1 MSFPFQQLHFDEHGQ
16 LLNITPAAF
25 TKWAADQKLT
35 DLFIFSHGWNND
47 PAMAMSLYNG
57 FFGAMESALAGS
69 ALKRNAVIG
78 TAGVIWPSIKW
89 PDDDGNTST
98 GGAAS
103 FHAEAPMDLFE
114 ELKKV
119 FLLPAQQATLD
130 RLRPL
135 LESQP
140 ASDAALREFKQ
151 GLTELLAPTSD
162 AAPHDSLE
170 KSGIVLAEDS
180 YREMFDALADQEPA
194 PDSLGGAA
202 GIDIFGRLWQ
212 GAKAALRVTTYYQM
226 KDRAATV
233 GEVGLG
239 PLLGLPNVR
248 VYLLGHSFGAR
259 LVSHAL
265 KTAPPGAVKML
276 YLLQGAFSHFAFAK
290 KLPFDFSRGG
300 DLAGMDTRVDGPLIT
315 THSLF
320 DLAVGSAY
328 PLASFVARQ
337 DASAATDADYRW
349 GAMGHDGAQIVGAQS
364 LPLNAPRNQFS
375 FKPGMWLNL
384 DGNQV
389 IKTGGLPSGAHSDI
403 IHPETAWVALAG
415 AGLV

>member
-1 MSFPFQQLHFDEHGQ
+1 
-16 LLNITPAAF
+16 
-25 TKWAADQKLT
+25 
-35 DLFIFSHGWNND
+35 
-47 PAMAMSLYNG
+47 
-57 FFGAMESALAGS
+57 
-69 ALKRNAVIG
+69 
-78 TAGVIWPSIKW
+78 
-89 PDDDGNTST
+89 
-98 GGAAS
+98 
-103 FHAEAPMDLFE
+103 
-114 ELKKV
+114 
-119 FLLPAQQATLD
+119 
-130 RLRPL
+130 
-135 LESQP
+135 
-140 ASDAALREFKQ
+140 
-151 GLTELLAPTSD
+151 
-162 AAPHDSLE
+162 
-170 KSGIVLAEDS
+170 
-180 YREMFDALADQEPA
+180 
-194 PDSLGGAA
+194 
-202 GIDIFGRLWQ
+202 
-212 GAKAALRVTTYYQM
+212 
-226 KDRAATV
+226 
-233 GEVGLG
+233 
-239 PLLGLPNVR
+239 
-248 VYLLGHSFGAR
+248 
-259 LVSHAL
+259 
-265 KTAPPGAVKML
+265 ML

-300 DLAGMDTRVDGPLIT
+300 DLAGMDARVDGPLIT